1 MTHNIR
7 STLTDVNYLQAPVEN
22 GNGHSVTP
30 HTEEAEEDTEAAL
43 PSSQQPKRSLEETAE
58 PEAAAPESK
67 RPCVESETNQ
77 PPPAPAAPN
86 GVNSTPPQPIA
97 TGGDWA
103 EPETE
108 TQLDLKILYCD
119 FLQCLASNLQWWH
132 FDLKTCDE
140 HTAGLEYGDCTS
152 VNIYWFLH
160 KLARPHRSATLLPLM
175 GPIEIV
181 CSVNSQLLAKILHS
195 VQDILIFSNHL
206 LYILINT

>member
-1 MTHNIR
+1 MASEVSLGKKDPILLFSLCQKKKTFDTTNKISFQMTHNIR
-7 STLTDVNYLQAPVEN
+7 STVTDVNYLQAPVEN

-97 TGGDWA
+97 TGGD
-103 EPETE
+103 
-108 TQLDLKILYCD
+108 
-119 FLQCLASNLQWWH
+119 
-132 FDLKTCDE
+132 
-140 HTAGLEYGDCTS
+140 
-152 VNIYWFLH
+152 
-160 KLARPHRSATLLPLM
+160 
-175 GPIEIV
+175 
-181 CSVNSQLLAKILHS
+181 
-195 VQDILIFSNHL
+195 
-206 LYILINT
+206 

>member
-1 MTHNIR
+1 MAPELAPFMADECLLSMPEVEGIDYTMKEYIKLVEKTKECVERLNAQGGDWTPHKVEMTVWSFFVLRENKPHVLDDLPPVETEAKRVARENGLHQEVSNGQLETPEDTRPPSPGSIQ
-7 STLTDVNYLQAPVEN
+7 SEAPVEN

-97 TGGDWA
+97 TGGD
-103 EPETE
+103 
-108 TQLDLKILYCD
+108 
-119 FLQCLASNLQWWH
+119 
-132 FDLKTCDE
+132 
-140 HTAGLEYGDCTS
+140 
-152 VNIYWFLH
+152 
-160 KLARPHRSATLLPLM
+160 
-175 GPIEIV
+175 
-181 CSVNSQLLAKILHS
+181 
-195 VQDILIFSNHL
+195 
-206 LYILINT
+206 